1 MDEWHDSDDTSVIS
15 AVLELIDD
23 KLYQSLYEKWCS
35 SGNES
40 NHNIFNEVIFS
51 EDGIFQDF
59 IVVDYSTR
67 TYNAGP
73 MPTSCHGPWNDVIYD
88 YQVFSVYDSDIELIH
103 EKMKE
108 MLEMSDDEFNQLI
121 EDGGY

>member
-1 MDEWHDSDDTSVIS
+1 MSEWHDSDDTSVIS
-15 AVLELIDD
+15 AVLELIDN
-23 KLYQSLYEKWCS
+23 KLYHSLYEKWCN
-35 SGNES
+35 SGNEP
-40 NHNIFNEVIFS
+40 NYNIFNKVIFS

-73 MPTSCHGPWNDVIYD
+73 MPASCHGPWNDVIYD
-88 YQVFSVYDSDIELIH
+88 YQVFSVYDSDIEFIH

-108 MLEMSDDEFNQLI
+108 MLEMSDDEFNRLI
-121 EDGGY
+121 EEGGY